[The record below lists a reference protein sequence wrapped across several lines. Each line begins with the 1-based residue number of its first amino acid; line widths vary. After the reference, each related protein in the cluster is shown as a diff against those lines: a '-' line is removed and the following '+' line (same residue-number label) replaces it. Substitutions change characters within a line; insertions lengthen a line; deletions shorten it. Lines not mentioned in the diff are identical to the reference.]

1 MGVEEDRGPSPVQG
15 HLSPVQR
22 QGELGSSGESAP
34 ITVHLKV
41 KTGVGS
47 QLGYTLLDDF
57 FLLDFSLANLSQ
69 VDIEFGTFYCAGSS
83 VLF

>member
-1 MGVEEDRGPSPVQG
+1 MEEDRGPSPVQG

-41 KTGVGS
+41 KTGDGS
-47 QLGYTLLDDF
+47 QLGYT
-57 FLLDFSLANLSQ
+57 
-69 VDIEFGTFYCAGSS
+69 
-83 VLF
+83 